1 MTSAERAGDPATRS
15 EAMAEIGNL
24 LGLGVL
30 AVDASLIV
38 TGWNEWLERATG
50 KSRVDVLGRPLREV
64 EPTLRPAA
72 VAAFDRAI
80 QGSVVVMSQALH
92 EYLLEAPAPG
102 GFEHLGRMRQS
113 VRILPLRGDGSQS
126 LGATAFIEDVTE
138 RVAREADLRAAA
150 EAAQRADEA
159 KSKFFTSMSHELRT
173 PIGAIA
179 GYADLLAS
187 GRHLHDRF
195 AARAASVAGDMI
207 DVVNNIGLVRAFA
220 ARHRECERL
229 TRIKTVASH
238 LQHIVD
244 DVLSF
249 ARIGA
254 GREEAEVTDG
264 DALALAREALIA
276 VEPLAVKKGLA
287 VRSRLPADR
296 VPIRTDQVKVRQILI
311 NLLGN
316 AIKFTERGSIEIE
329 VSLVDE
335 GRTVAFSV
343 LDTGPGISQ
352 ANLAGIFDPFTR
364 VPNRDRPKPG
374 TGLGLAVS
382 RGLARLLGGDIS
394 VTSEVGVGSRF
405 TARIP
410 R

>member
-1 MTSAERAGDPATRS
+1 MTSAERVGDPALRS

-30 AVDASLIV
+30 TVDTRLIV
-38 TGWNEWLERATG
+38 TEWNEWLERATG
-50 KSRVDVLGRPLREV
+50 KSRADVLGRPLREV

-72 VAAFDRAI
+72 VAAFERAI

-92 EYLLEAPAPG
+92 EYLLDAPAPG
-102 GFEHLGRMRQS
+102 GFEQLGRMRQS
-113 VRILPLRGDGSQS
+113 VRILPLRDERSQS

-138 RVAREADLRAAA
+138 RVAREADLRAAV

-159 KSKFFTSMSHELRT
+159 KSQFFASMSHELRT
-173 PIGAIA
+173 PIGAMA
-179 GYADLLAS
+179 GYADLLSS
-187 GRHLHDRF
+187 GMF
-195 AARAASVAGDMI
+195 GTVTETQS
-207 DVVNNIGLVRAFA
+207 
-220 ARHRECERL
+220 ERL
-229 TRIKTVASH
+229 ARIKTIASH

-254 GREEAEVTDG
+254 GREEAELTDG
-264 DALALAREALIA
+264 DAIALAREALMA

-287 VRSRLPADR
+287 VRSRLPGDR
-296 VPIRTDQVKVRQILI
+296 IPIRTDQVKVRQILI

-316 AIKFTERGSIEIE
+316 AIKFTERGSIELE

-364 VPNRDRPKPG
+364 VPSRDRPKPG

>member
-1 MTSAERAGDPATRS
+1 MTSGERAGDPALRS

-30 AVDASLIV
+30 SVDKTLIV

-50 KSRVDVLGRPLREV
+50 KPRAIVLGRSLREV

-113 VRILPLRGDGSQS
+113 VRILPLRNEASQS

-187 GRHLHDRF
+187 GMF
-195 AARAASVAGDMI
+195 GTVT
-207 DVVNNIGLVRAFA
+207 
-220 ARHRECERL
+220 ETQTERL
-229 TRIKTVASH
+229 ARIKTVASH

-244 DVLSF
+244 DVLAF

-254 GREEAEVTDG
+254 GREEAALTDG
-264 DALALAREALIA
+264 DAITLAREALIA

-296 VPIRTDQVKVRQILI
+296 MPIRTDQVKVRQILI

-316 AIKFTERGSIEIE
+316 AIKFTERGSIELE

-352 ANLAGIFDPFTR
+352 ANLTGIFDPFTR
-364 VPNRDRPKPG
+364 VPNHDRPKPG

>member
-187 GRHLHDRF
+187 GMF
-195 AARAASVAGDMI
+195 GSVT
-207 DVVNNIGLVRAFA
+207 
-220 ARHRECERL
+220 ETQSERL